1 MFEHELKEG
10 LKIAIAAGLF
20 ILTVATIIALV
31 GTGF

>member
-10 LKIAIAAGLF
+10 LKIAAAAGLF

-31 GTGF
+31 GTGV